1 MIEDAPLLA
10 TPRIHVVA
18 GVIRDD
24 RGRVLLAQRPAGK
37 EHAGLWEF
45 PGGKVES
52 TEEAE
57 AALVRELNEELG
69 IRARI
74 GRRVIA
80 VPSGRIVLDVYQVLD
95 HAGVVHAREAQN
107 LAWIALED
115 IEATRLPPA
124 DRPVL
129 AALRLPDHYLIT
141 PSVDTEDDSG
151 FLLAIDQALTAGI
164 RMIQLRQPDSSRE
177 RLAPL
182 ARHVRERCRHAGAI
196 LLLNTDWQLAELL
209 GLDGVQLPS
218 HIARALSRRPL
229 PNHRWVG
236 VSCHDANEL
245 QHAAAIGADF
255 ATLSPI
261 HFTPGHAHSQP
272 LGWQRAEALIA
283 ESSIPVYALGGMQHS
298 ELNTAH
304 ANGAQGIAAIRSL
317 WPD

>member
-1 MIEDAPLLA
+1 MLA
-10 TPRIHVVA
+10 TSRIHVVA

-52 TEEAE
+52 TEQAE

-80 VPSGRIVLDVYQVLD
+80 VPNGRMVLDVYRVLD
-95 HAGVVHAREAQN
+95 FQGVVHAREAQN
-107 LAWIALED
+107 LAWIAPED

-141 PSVDTEDDSG
+141 PTLVSEEDSA
-151 FLLAIDQALTAGI
+151 FLSAIDHALAAGI
-164 RMIQLRQPDSSRE
+164 RMIQLRQPGRP
-177 RLAPL
+177 RGQLAPL
-182 ARHVRERCRHAGAI
+182 ARQVRERCRRAEAI

-209 GLDGVQLPS
+209 GLDGVHLPA
-218 HIARALSRRPL
+218 HVARTLSRRPL
-229 PNHRWVG
+229 PKHRWLG

-298 ELNTAH
+298 EVNTAH
-304 ANGAQGIAAIRSL
+304 VNGAQGIAAIRSL